1 MEGLAPGTTKSCLAA
16 VRYDQVARGFGN
28 PTIGGMPLLEYVV
41 RGLKRL
47 TPEDEEIRASQAR
60 NLTSI
65 ESGVKKGTN
74 RRNAKLN
81 GLGSSMPLLFG
92 FLRSG
97 EAVALSERNNGPNHH
112 LHFRDI

>member
-1 MEGLAPGTTKSCLAA
+1 MNPAENPISLCWLLVHGGIGTRYMTTKSCLAA

-47 TPEDEEIRASQAR
+47 TPEDKEIRTSHAR

-74 RRNAKLN
+74 RRNAKMVWAAACLCS
-81 GLGSSMPLLFG
+81 LVS
-92 FLRSG
+92 
-97 EAVALSERNNGPNHH
+97 
-112 LHFRDI
+112 